1 MQAPE
6 LPFVPPRAYPR
17 LKYAT
22 PVVIDFGGRSHT
34 GTTDE
39 VAVGGLGARCE
50 ALPPKDAEVGLLFNL
65 PNGMAVW
72 TNAVVRYVLPS
83 RFGVQFLGLPQK
95 AREAL
100 EDYTKSLMKYVRS
113 GGRSARRL
121 HVTLR
126 SMASKDASEQL
137 ASTVILSRRGGRL
150 ICRARFKIGE
160 ELRLRWPEKQREAQ
174 VRVVFRRLH
183 GTLTDL
189 GFEILGEED
198 FWGRELAE

>member
-22 PVVIDFGGRSHT
+22 PVVIDYAGRSHM

-39 VAVGGLGARCE
+39 VAVGGLGAHCS
-50 ALPPKDAEVGLLFNL
+50 ALPPKGAEVGLLFNL
-65 PNGMAVW
+65 PTGSAVW
-72 TNAVVRYVLPS
+72 TNAIVRYVLPN
-83 RFGVQFLGLPQK
+83 RFGVQFRDLPHD
-95 AREAL
+95 ARQVL
-100 EDYTKSLMKYVRS
+100 EEYTQSRLKYVRS
-113 GGRSARRL
+113 GGRAARRL

-137 ASTVILSRRGGRL
+137 ARTVILSRKGGRL

-160 ELRLRWPEKQREAQ
+160 ELRLRWPDKQREAQ

-189 GFEILGEED
+189 GFEILGQED
-198 FWGRELAE
+198 FWGAELAE